1 MSAVGS
7 IDGTA
12 APGRDAL
19 AGRVALVT
27 GASGALGAA
36 IARELDAAGLH
47 VAVHCAAGR
56 DRAEAVQA
64 SLTGPSV
71 LIAADLS
78 SWQQTERAV
87 EEVTAALGPV
97 DVLVNGA
104 AIRRDALM
112 AMQGPAEWR
121 EVIDVNLLGTFHTC
135 RAVVARMMRRRW
147 GRIINIASPA
157 GLMASPGQTAYSA
170 SKAAVIGM
178 TRSLA
183 AECGRRGVTA
193 NVLSPGFMCTPMT
206 ESVTP
211 EVRDVITARLAVPR
225 FAEPEEIARAV
236 TFITSSPYL
245 TGQVLSVDGGLA
257 NT

>member
-1 MSAVGS
+1 MSEAG
-7 IDGTA
+7 A
-12 APGRDAL
+12 ARAPRSDSL
-19 AGRVALVT
+19 VGRVALVT
-27 GASGALGAA
+27 GASGVLGAA

-47 VAVHCAAGR
+47 VAVHCATGR
-56 DRAEAVQA
+56 ARAEAVQA
-64 SLTGPSV
+64 SLTGPSALV
-71 LIAADLS
+71 EADLS
-78 SWQQTERAV
+78 SWEQAERAA
-87 EEVTAALGPV
+87 EEVAGMLGPV
-97 DVLVNGA
+97 DVLVNSA

-121 EVIDVNLLGTFHTC
+121 RVIDVNLLGTFHAC
-135 RAVVARMMRRRW
+135 RALVARMMRRHW

-157 GLMASPGQTAYSA
+157 GLLASPGQTAYSA

-193 NVLSPGFMCTPMT
+193 NVLSPGFMRTPMT
-206 ESVTP
+206 ESVP
-211 EVRDVITARLAVPR
+211 AEVRDAITTRLAVPR
-225 FAEPEEIARAV
+225 FAEPGEIARAV
-236 TFITSSPYL
+236 TFIASSPYL